1 MKRGSSSTPWRSQYL
16 PLGPPLGAFRSFAT
30 PGGLRAD
37 GVPGWRRAVLLFRAS
52 ARGGLRVH
60 DANRRPTTSSAPATA
75 AWASRVFPPF
85 PAEAASGPSGS
96 GPRRRL
102 AAAFECTMLVG
113 ARRRPARP
121 PRRRGSPSSGG
132 HRYPPLT
139 AGQLVVCWAALPIP
153 YQHSFEYMRAD
164 LVHIFPRLVSSAR
177 RTKFGSKT
185 SARTPASVRIQRR

>member
-1 MKRGSSSTPWRSQYL
+1 MAFESSVGRV
-16 PLGPPLGAFRSFAT
+16 PLLRDSM
-30 PGGLRAD
+30 GGLRAD

-102 AAAFECTMLVG
+102 AAAIECTMLVG

-139 AGQLVVCWAALPIP
+139 AGQLVVRWAALPSAPDPHFIRILARC
-153 YQHSFEYMRAD
+153 SD
-164 LVHIFPRLVSSAR
+164 DIFPRLVSSAR

-185 SARTPASVRIQRR
+185 SARTPAGVRIQRR

>member
-1 MKRGSSSTPWRSQYL
+1 MRLRAKRRAPPNLIEQVGLVGLVVGLFLKVELITAGPTFWRV
-16 PLGPPLGAFRSFAT
+16 PLLRDSL
-30 PGGLRAD
+30 GGLRAD

-52 ARGGLRVH
+52 ARGGLRVY

-139 AGQLVVCWAALPIP
+139 AGQLVVL
-153 YQHSFEYMRAD
+153 
-164 LVHIFPRLVSSAR
+164 
-177 RTKFGSKT
+177 G
-185 SARTPASVRIQRR
+185 